1 MTEENKEQIEIIEP
15 VDPKTIIEDSER
27 ERGMEDVGKSLSESE
42 DEALHQSDLQP
53 VLKSLSP
60 KFKNERMNELLQPVM
75 VSRIFPDNYLDLN
88 YLLVMSMIEELG
100 EDSDVDIVGIIT
112 GVQVGTSIGYEG
124 RGIADR
130 LEIAGVAQEQEMEK
144 LSKELGL
151 AG

>member
-15 VDPKTIIEDSER
+15 VDPNTIIDDSER
-27 ERGMEDVGKSLSESE
+27 ETGMEDVGKSLSESE
-42 DEALHQSDLQP
+42 DEALHQSDLQS

>member
-1 MTEENKEQIEIIEP
+1 MADDKEPLEVMEE
-15 VDPKTIIEDSER
+15 VDSNNILEYDER
-27 ERGMEDVGKSLSESE
+27 EVGIDDLGGMKSLADAE
-42 DEALHQSDLQP
+42 DETPHQSDLQS

-60 KFKNERMNELLQPVM
+60 KFKNNRMNELLQPVM

-88 YLLVMSMIEELG
+88 YLLVMSMIEELE

-130 LEIAGVAQEQEMEK
+130 LEIAGVAQEQELEK
-144 LSKELGL
+144 MTKELGL
-151 AG
+151 S

>member
-1 MTEENKEQIEIIEP
+1 MADDKEPLEVMEE
-15 VDPKTIIEDSER
+15 VDSNNILEYDER
-27 ERGMEDVGKSLSESE
+27 EVGIDDLGGMKSLTDAE
-42 DEALHQSDLQP
+42 DETPHQSDLQS

-60 KFKNERMNELLQPVM
+60 KFKNNRMNELLQPVM

-88 YLLVMSMIEELG
+88 YLLVMSMIEELE

-130 LEIAGVAQEQEMEK
+130 LEIAGVEQEQELEK
-144 LSKELGL
+144 MTKELGL
-151 AG
+151 S

>member
-15 VDPKTIIEDSER
+15 VDPNTIIEDSER
-27 ERGMEDVGKSLSESE
+27 ETGMEDVGKSLSESE
-42 DEALHQSDLQP
+42 DEALHQSDLQS